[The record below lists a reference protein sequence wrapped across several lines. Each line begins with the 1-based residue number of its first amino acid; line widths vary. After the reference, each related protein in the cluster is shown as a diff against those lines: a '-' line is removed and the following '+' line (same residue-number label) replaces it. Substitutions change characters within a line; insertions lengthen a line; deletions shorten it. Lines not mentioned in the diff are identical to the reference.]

1 MKRQIDERDEAVLS
15 SRNVGFPTQH
25 HRQEGGGGILPAGN
39 TYTPATGGTEGDE
52 SYMRHAVGEG
62 FLVVPCPRALTFT
75 AEEPHR
81 LAERAKGDCYT
92 NRAHKT
98 QELIVWYYASP
109 LEESGSVRKP

>member
-1 MKRQIDERDEAVLS
+1 
-15 SRNVGFPTQH
+15 
-25 HRQEGGGGILPAGN
+25 LPACN
-39 TYTPATGGTEGDE
+39 TYTPESGGAQGDE
-52 SYMRHAVGEG
+52 SYMRRSVGEG

-98 QELIVWYYASP
+98 QELVVWYYAYP
-109 LEESGSVRKP
+109 LEESVSVKKKEP